1 MGKKQHFA
9 IVPDSLIA
17 KRDPKRL
24 QLYCELYMLEV
35 SNQQYNLRHF
45 CKDKKVSYN
54 IAYALLRI
62 VRDTLGNS
70 RTKKTS
76 NKQTKNNNKK
86 DTKNILDNADKIDTQ
101 RQELTKSQQNNDK
114 KQQSNNNDNASFA
127 RPAGIPKGLQLESEL
142 KLELDSNE
150 RSNDLLSFSQIMQL
164 PEEDRLRYVAENRAK
179 LQEAKI
185 I

>member
-35 SNQQYNLRHF
+35 SNQRYNLRHF

-54 IAYALLRI
+54 IAYSLLRI

-76 NKQTKNNNKK
+76 NKQTKNNDKK
-86 DTKNILDNADKIDTQ
+86 DTKNIRDNTDKQEIQ
-101 RQELTKSQQNNDK
+101 SQELTKSQQNNDK
-114 KQQSNNNDNASFA
+114 EQQNNNNDGTSFA
-127 RPAGIPKGLQLESEL
+127 RPAGVPKGLQLESEL
-142 KLELDSNE
+142 ELELDSNE
-150 RSNDLLSFSQIMQL
+150 RPNGLLSFTQIMQL
-164 PEEDRLRYVAENRAK
+164 PEQDRLRYITENRTK